1 MAHANPYTPGQVETL
16 EQAQNELE
24 KLAATV
30 NQIIENQK
38 LVQRDDGCLAD
49 CAVVPH
55 TLSDEVVRMVG
66 NFELLG
72 AYAARPYQKGQV
84 VTYNDRMYVCA
95 LPHQGGAVMDMGA
108 WRLIG
113 KAGCGCDGGG
123 DGGGV
128 FNPCAPKKTFSG
140 VLGSNLMVD
149 SANGCLQ
156 FFSTTRDV
164 ANIVIEERRYQVS
177 FIFALNVNMQDGEV
191 LDLVLQLPNWN
202 MTYGDNTDLNVLV
215 YRVEVEGGVFAGSF
229 NELGTAVLDIEKPL
243 TMYLKAMKINGVIY
257 YIGSYI
263 VIYSQAL

>member
-16 EQAQNELE
+16 EQAQNELV
-24 KLAATV
+24 KLADVV
-30 NQIIENQK
+30 NQIIANQK
-38 LVQRDDGCLAD
+38 MVQRDDGCLAD

-113 KAGCGCDGGG
+113 KAGCGCDGG
-123 DGGGV
+123 DV
-128 FNPCAPKKTFSG
+128 FNPCAPKKTYSG
-140 VLGSNLMVD
+140 VLGSNFMVD

-164 ANIVIEERRYQVS
+164 ANIVIEESRYQVS

-202 MTYGDNTDLNVLV
+202 MKYDGNKALNVLV
-215 YRVEVEGGVFAGSF
+215 YRMEVEGGVLAGSF
-229 NELGTAVLDIEKPL
+229 TQMGTDVLYIEKPL

-257 YIGSYI
+257 YISSYFG
-263 VIYSQAL
+263 IYSNG

>member
-1 MAHANPYTPGQVETL
+1 MAHANPYTLGQVETL
-16 EQAQNELE
+16 EQAQNELV
-24 KLAATV
+24 KLADVV
-30 NQIIENQK
+30 NQIIANQK
-38 LVQRDDGCLAD
+38 LLQRDDGCLAD

-55 TLSDEVVRMVG
+55 TLSDEVVRMIG
-66 NFELLG
+66 HFELLG

-84 VTYNDRMYVCA
+84 VTYRDRMYVCVA
-95 LPHQGGAVMDMGA
+95 PHQGGAVMDMGA

-113 KAGCGCDGGG
+113 KAGCGCE
-123 DGGGV
+123 GGGV
-128 FNPCAPKKTFSG
+128 FNPCAPKKTYSG

-164 ANIVIEERRYQVS
+164 ANIVIEERRTVS

-202 MTYGDNTDLNVLV
+202 MKYDGNTALNILV
-215 YRVEVEGGVFAGSF
+215 YRVEVEGGVLAGSF
-229 NELGTAVLDIEKPL
+229 TVQSLDIEKPL

-257 YIGSYI
+257 YISSYI
-263 VIYSQAL
+263 GIYRHG

>member
-16 EQAQNELE
+16 EEAENELA
-24 KLAATV
+24 KLSATV

-38 LVQRDDGCLAD
+38 LLQRDDGCLAD

-84 VTYNDRMYVCA
+84 VTYNDRMYVCV

-113 KAGCGCDGGG
+113 KAGCGCE
-123 DGGGV
+123 GGGV
-128 FNPCAPKKTFSG
+128 FNPCAPKKTYSG
-140 VLGSNLMVD
+140 VLGSNFMVD

-164 ANIVIEERRYQVS
+164 ANIVIEERRFQVS

-191 LDLVLQLPNWN
+191 LDLVLQLPNWTMEYDGN
-202 MTYGDNTDLNVLV
+202 KALDVLV
-215 YRVEVEGGVFAGSF
+215 YRVEVEGGVLAGSF
-229 NELGTAVLDIEKPL
+229 TERCTDVLDIEKPL

-257 YIGSYI
+257 YISSYI
-263 VIYSQAL
+263 GIYHNG

>member
-16 EQAQNELE
+16 EQAQNELV
-24 KLAATV
+24 KLAAVV
-30 NQIIENQK
+30 NQIIANQK
-38 LVQRDDGCLAD
+38 LLQRDDGCLAD

-55 TLSDEVVRMVG
+55 TLSDEVVRMIG
-66 NFELLG
+66 HFELLG

-84 VTYNDRMYVCA
+84 VTYQNRMYVCVA
-95 LPHQGGAVMDMGA
+95 PHQGGTVMDTAA

-113 KAGCGCDGGG
+113 KAGCGCEG
-123 DGGGV
+123 GGGV
-128 FNPCAPKKTFSG
+128 SNPCAPKKTYSG

-202 MTYGDNTDLNVLV
+202 MKYDGNTALNVLV
-215 YRVEVEGGVFAGSF
+215 YRVEVEGGVLAGSF
-229 NELGTAVLDIEKPL
+229 TERGTDVLDIEKPL

-257 YIGSYI
+257 YISSYI
-263 VIYSQAL
+263 GIYRNE